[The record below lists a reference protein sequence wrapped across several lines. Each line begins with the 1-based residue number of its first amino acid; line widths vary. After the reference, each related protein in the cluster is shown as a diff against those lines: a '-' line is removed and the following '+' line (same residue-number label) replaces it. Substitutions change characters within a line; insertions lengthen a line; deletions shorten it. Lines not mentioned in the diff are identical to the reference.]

1 MKKKKLKNHRPVA
14 VHIIPLNG
22 LFENSLQYLLFAEEK
37 QSPRARALDTVLVLD
52 TSDSVVR
59 DHLDELKTVVHTF
72 IDCEFLLIPYFLQSQ
87 LE

>member
-1 MKKKKLKNHRPVA
+1 MKKKKKNRLPVT
-14 VHIIPLNG
+14 VHVIPVHG

-52 TSDSVVR
+52 TSESVVK

-72 IDCEFLLIPYFLQSQ
+72 IDCEFLLIPYFLQSL